1 MEDEK
6 VKFELE
12 FPVKASPSM
21 LYPFLSTP
29 SGLAEWFA
37 DDINSRGDKFTF
49 IWDGE
54 ERSAMRIAKKKDHF
68 IRFRW
73 EEDEDDGSKYFFE
86 FKIMVDELTNDASLI
101 ITDFSEEDEV
111 EEDSLLWES
120 QVHSLLHTIGS

>member
-1 MEDEK
+1 MEGEK

-86 FKIMVDELTNDASLI
+86 FKRHE
-101 ITDFSEEDEV
+101 
-111 EEDSLLWES
+111 
-120 QVHSLLHTIGS
+120 